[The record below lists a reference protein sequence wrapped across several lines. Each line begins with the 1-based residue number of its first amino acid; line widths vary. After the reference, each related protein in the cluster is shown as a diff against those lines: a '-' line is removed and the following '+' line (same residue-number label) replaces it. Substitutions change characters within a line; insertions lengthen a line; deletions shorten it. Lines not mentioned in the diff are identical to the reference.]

1 MSETITSQPEK
12 QPIVS
17 EVAPDFYKRLCKVVK
32 AGTFRSINFSLW
44 HKGCDIEIDASCRWP
59 DLKSKLDEWYFSVMD
74 SLDMHTEADISPEYS
89 DGKLIFVVSTTYD
102 SFRDGRSEVT
112 KAWDVGEFNRLVY
125 ECLPKK
131 LRDQSEPQDL
141 DVYLEVHYDSYG
153 ESELSNFSISLIEG
167 KSTADFSTSIS
178 KKGLEVIKKYVIGF
192 CTQQDSSAEDVTIGI
207 ECSQI
212 ETMLFYTF
220 GEETFLLILKP

>member
-1 MSETITSQPEK
+1 
-12 QPIVS
+12 
-17 EVAPDFYKRLCKVVK
+17 
-32 AGTFRSINFSLW
+32 
-44 HKGCDIEIDASCRWP
+44 
-59 DLKSKLDEWYFSVMD
+59 MD
-74 SLDMHTEADISPEYS
+74 SLDLHTEADISPEYS

-102 SFRDGRSEVT
+102 SFRDGCSEVT

-131 LRDQSEPQDL
+131 LRDKTEPEDL
-141 DVYLEVHYDSYG
+141 SISLEASYDDLGKSQMSG
-153 ESELSNFSISLIEG
+153 FSISLIDGERN
-167 KSTADFSTSIS
+167 ADFSTRIS

-192 CTQQDSSAEDVTIGI
+192 CTQQDSSAEDVTISI

-220 GEETFLLILKP
+220 GEETFLLIPKP

>member
-1 MSETITSQPEK
+1 MSETIPSQPEK
-12 QPIVS
+12 KPIVT
-17 EVAPDFYKRLCKVVK
+17 EVDPDFYKRLCKVVK

-44 HKGCDIEIDASCRWP
+44 HKGCDIEIDATCRWP

-74 SLDMHTEADISPEYS
+74 SLDLHTEADISPEYS

-102 SFRDGRSEVT
+102 SFRDGCSEVT

-131 LRDQSEPQDL
+131 LRDKTEPEDL
-141 DVYLEVHYDSYG
+141 SISLEASYDDLGKSQMSG
-153 ESELSNFSISLIEG
+153 FSISLIDGE
-167 KSTADFSTSIS
+167 STADFSTSIS

-192 CTQQDSSAEDVTIGI
+192 CTQQDSSAEDVTISI

-220 GEETFLLILKP
+220 GEETFLLIPKP

>member
-1 MSETITSQPEK
+1 MSETIPSQPEK

-17 EVAPDFYKRLCKVVK
+17 EVDPDFYKRLCKVVK
-32 AGTFRSINFSLW
+32 AGTFRSISFSLW

-89 DGKLIFVVSTTYD
+89 DGKLIFVVSTTND
-102 SFRDGRSEVT
+102 SFRDGYSEVT

-192 CTQQDSSAEDVTIGI
+192 CTQQDSSAEDVTISI

-220 GEETFLLILKP
+220 GEETFLLIPKP

>member
-1 MSETITSQPEK
+1 MSETIPSKPEK
-12 QPIVS
+12 QPIVT
-17 EVAPDFYKRLCKVVK
+17 EVDPDFYKRLCKVVK

-44 HKGCDIEIDASCRWP
+44 HKGCDIEIDATCRWP

-74 SLDMHTEADISPEYS
+74 TLDLHTEADISPEYS

-102 SFRDGRSEVT
+102 SFRDGCSEVT

-131 LRDQSEPQDL
+131 LRDKTEPEDL
-141 DVYLEVHYDSYG
+141 SISLEASYDDLGKSQMSG
-153 ESELSNFSISLIEG
+153 FSISLIDGE
-167 KSTADFSTSIS
+167 STADFSTSIS

-192 CTQQDSSAEDVTIGI
+192 CTQQDSSAEDVTISI

-220 GEETFLLILKP
+220 GEETFLLIPKP

>member
-1 MSETITSQPEK
+1 MSEIVPSQPEK

-17 EVAPDFYKRLCKVVK
+17 EVDPDFYKRLCKVVK

-59 DLKSKLDEWYFSVMD
+59 DLKSKLDEWYFSMMD
-74 SLDMHTEADISPEYS
+74 SLDLHTEAEIRPDYT
-89 DGKLIFVVSTTYD
+89 DGQLTLIVSTIYD
-102 SFRDGRSEVT
+102 SFRDGCSEVT

-125 ECLPKK
+125 DCLPKK
-131 LRDQSEPQDL
+131 LRDKTEPEDL
-141 DVYLEVHYDSYG
+141 SISLEASYDDLGKSQMSG
-153 ESELSNFSISLIEG
+153 FSISLIDGERN
-167 KSTADFSTSIS
+167 ADFSTSIS

-192 CTQQDSSAEDVTIGI
+192 CTQQDSSAEDVTISI

-220 GEETFLLILKP
+220 GEETFLLIPKP

>member
-1 MSETITSQPEK
+1 MSETIPSQPEK

-17 EVAPDFYKRLCKVVK
+17 EVDPDFYKRLCKVVK

-59 DLKSKLDEWYFSVMD
+59 DLKSKMDEWYFSVMD
-74 SLDMHTEADISPEYS
+74 SLDLHTEAEIRADYT
-89 DGKLIFVVSTTYD
+89 DGQLTFRVSTIYD
-102 SFRDGRSEVT
+102 SFRDGCSEVT

-125 ECLPKK
+125 DCLPKR

-153 ESELSNFSISLIEG
+153 ESELSNFSISLIDGE
-167 KSTADFSTSIS
+167 STADFTAGIS

-192 CTQQDSSAEDVTIGI
+192 CTQQDSSAEDVTISI

-220 GEETFLLILKP
+220 GEETFLLIPKP